1 MLLLETTFYD
11 NFGSLGFFSQSFF
24 LVFCLMNRNTFTRVG
39 SVTHHQ
45 SISSVY
51 PSPARQF
58 SLPLARVS
66 VRLPFIRGIVH
77 FAYHLSITLVN
88 TLLEYRFR
96 CSSPRACSSPFTIVT
111 VWFTLQCQFSLTSQ
125 ESKFRLP
132 STRVLFTFTLHQS
145 ISSIYPSLYVIQF
158 QFTHH

>member
-1 MLLLETTFYD
+1 
-11 NFGSLGFFSQSFF
+11 
-24 LVFCLMNRNTFTRVG
+24 MNRNTFTRVG

-51 PSPARQF
+51 PLPARQF

-66 VRLPFIRGIVH
+66 VSLPFIRGIVH

-96 CSSPRACSSPFTIVT
+96 CSSPRAFSSPFTIVT
-111 VWFTLQCQFSLTSQ
+111 VWFTLQCQFSLIHKRVSSAYPPQ
-125 ESKFRLP
+125 ECCSRLP
-132 STRVLFTFTLHQS
+132 FTRVSVQFTRHYNTISVYPSLNQSVSSAHPWIVSDQFTLH
-145 ISSIYPSLYVIQF
+145 
-158 QFTHH
+158 